1 MVDEEAAKR
10 FWPGVDPVGKRIT
23 FDDTSRFKDVE
34 WVTVI
39 GVVGHMAH
47 EGLDAERRVQ
57 LHFPHAQWGET
68 QMRFCDPHGR
78 RSSGNRQLG
87 AGRHP

>member
-1 MVDEEAAKR
+1 MVDEETREALLA
-10 FWPGVDPVGKRIT
+10 GVDPIGKRIT

-47 EGLDAERRVQ
+47 EGLDAEHRVQ
-57 LHFPHAQWGET
+57 LHFPHAQWGEP
-68 QMRFCDPHGR
+68 QLGFVDSHGR

-87 AGRHP
+87 AGRDP